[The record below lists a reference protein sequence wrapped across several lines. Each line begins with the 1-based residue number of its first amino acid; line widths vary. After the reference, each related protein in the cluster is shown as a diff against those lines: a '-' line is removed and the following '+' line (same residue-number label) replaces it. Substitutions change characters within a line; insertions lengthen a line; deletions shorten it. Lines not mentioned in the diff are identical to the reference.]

1 MLLCCPLCSP
11 GSSRRPSDCARLWAG
26 GFGAVLMNGRQARPL
41 LQRGRFRSAPCAAA
55 AADTDHPA
63 KVGLLQ
69 ALGVF
74 IDTIVI
80 CSCTAMIM
88 LLAPESTVAGLE
100 GMDLLQAA
108 MDYHLGRF
116 GVIFIA
122 LILWLFSF
130 STFIGILFYARS
142 NIAYLFGDNWTS
154 QTAYKLL
161 ALVMLFIGGLATY
174 TFVWDLGDVGIGLMT
189 IFNLAVLY
197 PMSSEALS
205 SLRDYEA
212 RLKSR

>member
-1 MLLCCPLCSP
+1 M
-11 GSSRRPSDCARLWAG
+11 
-26 GFGAVLMNGRQARPL
+26 Q
-41 LQRGRFRSAPCAAA
+41 
-55 AADTDHPA
+55 
-63 KVGLLQ
+63 
-69 ALGVF
+69 
-74 IDTIVI
+74 
-80 CSCTAMIM
+80 
-88 LLAPESTVAGLE
+88 
-100 GMDLLQAA
+100 
-108 MDYHLGRF
+108 YHLGYA

-122 LILWLFSF
+122 VTLALFSF